1 MEDDSVDAALDAL
14 WQELN
19 AAEAAVAAFGP
30 TPEQLRAEAAAAE
43 RLAKENGT
51 PAKSAAVIKSL
62 ARRWTEFIDVH
73 GDAYEY
79 DAASGPTI
87 ELAIHFQVRS
97 RACACACVGRL
108 RRSCGRGER
117 ARFAMLLRA
126 SVARAIRDGGAA

>member
-97 RACACACVGRL
+97 SACACACVGRL

-117 ARFAMLLRA
+117 ARAMLLRA